1 MDTLFTPWRRDYL
14 TGARDEGGCVFCEAA
29 APSPDRDAER
39 LVLHRRASLYVILNL
54 YPYTSGHLM
63 IVPNRH
69 LARLD
74 AATPD
79 ERRDLIETAALCER
93 LLEQTYRPGGLN
105 LGLNLGRAAG
115 AGIVGHLHLHV
126 VPRWEGDTN
135 FATVIG
141 GTRVVPETPAES
153 YARLAPLFAALA

>member
-14 TGARDEGGCVFCEAA
+14 TGTRDEAGCVFCKAA
-29 APSPDRDAER
+29 VPAPEGDAER

-69 LARLD
+69 LARLE

-93 LLEQTYRPGGLN
+93 LLEQTYRPGASTSASTWGAPPAP
-105 LGLNLGRAAG
+105 GSSGTCTCTSCRAG
-115 AGIVGHLHLHV
+115 KGTPIS
-126 VPRWEGDTN
+126 PR
-135 FATVIG
+135 
-141 GTRVVPETPAES
+141 
-153 YARLAPLFAALA
+153 